1 MKLKY
6 SGHLMRRKDS
16 LEKSLMLGTIDGK
29 RRRGRQ
35 RMRWLDGVTGA
46 VGVSLGGLREMVEN
60 RKAWRNVVHRL
71 GTSACRRLAPTGSYE
86 ASVLIPAGAAWS
98 CEAEE
103 EPDEG
108 SPGRVPPAEA
118 ENVGDPGG
126 TDRQPGRSLEASEK
140 RRNKSVAIQVGSLY
154 EFLQQQKGNK
164 SNKCPACGK
173 TFSCKSSLIAHQRV
187 HTGEKPY
194 KCLEC
199 GKSFILVSHLTAHK
213 RTHMGEIPYKCSEC
227 GKCFSQSADLTS
239 HQRIHTSEKPYRCLE
254 CGKNFSRSNRLTT
267 HQRIHTG
274 EKPYVCLECG
284 KSFSRKDHLAS
295 HRRMHLGEKS

>member
-1 MKLKY
+1 CAGL
-6 SGHLMRRKDS
+6 R
-16 LEKSLMLGTIDGK
+16 GK
-29 RRRGRQ
+29 RPTFSPQ
-35 RMRWLDGVTGA
+35 A
-46 VGVSLGGLREMVEN
+46 ILG
-60 RKAWRNVVHRL
+60 L

-154 EFLQQQKGNK
+154 EFLH
-164 SNKCPACGK
+164 
-173 TFSCKSSLIAHQRV
+173 LIAHQRV